1 MTYFLCYGSN
11 TIQDYTGKVWANNMN
26 GVYLRS
32 NTAANLS
39 AAMND
44 QLLIDLNNAGG
55 TWTFNKAIN
64 LKGTRTAASDT
75 AVAALG
81 VKTVTVT
88 VTP

>member
-1 MTYFLCYGSN
+1 MTYFYCSGNN

-55 TWTFNKAIN
+55 TWTGTKTIN